1 MIMKM
6 IKWFKSLFKC
16 NKVKENSTVTAEC
29 QKMMAE
35 YPVTKEEVKECINH
49 VADKPVKKSKKRGR
63 PRKKKKEE

>member
-1 MIMKM
+1 MNMKM
-6 IKWFKSLFKC
+6 IEWIKSLFKC
-16 NKVKENSTVTAEC
+16 NKVEETAPIGESC

-35 YPVTKEEVKECINH
+35 YPATAEEVKCATP

>member
-16 NKVKENSTVTAEC
+16 DKVKENSTVADEC

-35 YPVTKEEVKECINH
+35 YPVTEKECTNPVP

>member
-1 MIMKM
+1 MNMKV
-6 IKWFKSLFKC
+6 IEWFKSLFKC
-16 NKVKENSTVTAEC
+16 YKVEETTLNAESC

-35 YPVTKEEVKECINH
+35 YPIAAEEDKPCANP

>member
-1 MIMKM
+1 MIMKI

-16 NKVKENSTVTAEC
+16 NKVKENSTVADEC

-35 YPVTKEEVKECINH
+35 YPVTEEIKEYANP
-49 VADKPVKKSKKRGR
+49 VANKPVKKSKKRGR